1 MLLNTIE
8 KGIRTAGKTAVL
20 ISEGHRNGYGNMFS
34 CLNYSFG
41 KEKDQSLF
49 IN

>member
-1 MLLNTIE
+1 ME
-8 KGIRTAGKTAVL
+8 KEIHTAGKTAVP
-20 ISEGHRNGYGNMFS
+20 ISEGLRMVRTTFS

-41 KEKDQSLF
+41 KGKDQSLF